1 MVLQRMQFKPGFNT
15 ELPKYA
21 NENGWQDG
29 DKVRFR
35 QGFPEKIGG
44 WTKKT
49 EKGFVGSCRA
59 LISFQ
64 TLNLENLVGL
74 GTHLK
79 YFIEDG
85 GIFYDITP
93 VRDTTSAGA
102 VTFGAVT
109 GSALVTATD
118 INHGCREGD
127 FVTFS
132 GAGSLGGAITA
143 DVLNQEYQI
152 QTVPTADTYTFYV
165 RQANSPIASYYSNG
179 VVDTTADH
187 VIATNGDTDTGG
199 VGTVAQY
206 QVNTGV
212 DTSVFGTGW
221 GAGTYGRGSWNSAA
235 SLNVLSEI
243 LRLWQ
248 HDNFGEDLVINIRD
262 GGIYY
267 WDASAGT
274 GQRAVPL
281 SALTGAQDVPTV
293 AKQVIVS
300 DIDRHVIA
308 FGCNALGSSAQ
319 DPLLIRFSDQEDPAD
334 WRPTTLNTAGDLRLG
349 SGNAIVQAV
358 ETKQQ
363 ILVFTNQTL
372 HSMQYIGPPYT
383 FGINLISQNIS
394 IRSPNSAIA
403 VGDKVFWMGV
413 DQFYMYQGQVIQLNC
428 SVREKV
434 LDDINLDQA
443 DKVVVGLNSGFHEI
457 WWFYPSKGS
466 NNINKYVVYNYDQDI
481 WYFGSMERTAW
492 LDSGTNDFPMSAA
505 TDGHLYFHEF
515 GFDDNSGPAPV
526 GLNAYIQ
533 SSPIDIGDGENF
545 SYVRKLIPDLT
556 FRNSTNSTPTV
567 LYTIDAYNYNG
578 GLQVSTDTANITKTS
593 AIPVEQYTEKVD
605 LRVRGR
611 AIAVKISSDQVGTT
625 WRSGVNRLDIRSD
638 GKR

>member
-49 EKGFVGSCRA
+49 ENEFVGSCRA
-59 LISFQ
+59 LIAFQ

-93 VRDTTSAGA
+93 IRDTTAAGA

-152 QTVPTADTYTFYV
+152 QTVPTADTYTFYA

-187 VIATNGDTDTGG
+187 VIATTGDTDVGG
-199 VGTVAQY
+199 AATVAQY

-394 IRSPNSAIA
+394 IRSPNAAIA

-457 WWFYPSKGS
+457 WWFYPSKQS
-466 NNINKYVVYNYDQDI
+466 DNIDKYVVYNYDQDI
-481 WYFGSMERTAW
+481 WYFGSMNRTAW
-492 LDSGTNDFPMSAA
+492 LDSGTSDFPIAA
-505 TDGHLYFHEF
+505 AIDGHLYFHEF
-515 GFDDNSGPAPV
+515 GFDDNSGPAPT
-526 GLNAYIQ
+526 GIDSYIQ
-533 SSPIDIGDGENF
+533 SSPIDLGDGESF

-567 LYTIDAYNYNG
+567 LYTIDAFNYNG

-611 AIAVKISSDQVGTT
+611 AIAIKISSDQTGTT